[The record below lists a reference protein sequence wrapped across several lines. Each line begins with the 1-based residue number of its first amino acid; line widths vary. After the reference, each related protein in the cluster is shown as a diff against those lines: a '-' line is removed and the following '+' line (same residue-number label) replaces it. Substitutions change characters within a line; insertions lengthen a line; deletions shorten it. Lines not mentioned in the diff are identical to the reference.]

1 VSKLKEPNS
10 DICIGILNVFKGYV
24 YKSRNLGY
32 VIDLLIRFGLQNR
45 NVIATQPKIQ
55 CEALSFL
62 EPLIRLDLKYLQRYE
77 EIGRLLEFT
86 LSLVKSQSST
96 VSEKAKE
103 TLIAI
108 NALYIDFE
116 KISCRLSPSY
126 KSLFI
131 EVTENSSIR
140 QTSANSVASPES
152 SVTTKKTASSLASS
166 VIANHISGSSN
177 NFEHFDL
184 LPDSNG
190 LIFGLIPMSIFYMLE
205 DQNNWKSRAEAME
218 EIENLFFRITDLQ
231 RIEPHISVFCK
242 YLLCLV
248 DDKNFKISLSSL
260 NLLNRILSLDG
271 ISRCLDLKPCINLV
285 LSKLGD
291 NKIAIRQAAASIYK
305 RILYQ
310 ASPNLLFPKLISGL
324 ASSNWHIR
332 EEVLNVIITAM
343 LNPPKEPYDFLS
355 LAPHIAM
362 LLDDPKTKV
371 RFVATEALVSA
382 VKRCGLENV
391 NKILEP
397 ILDESI
403 YKKLQ
408 DRFSG
413 NQLQLRNEYD
423 ELAGSVASI
432 ASSERSSAAC
442 SSSSPFF
449 DESLMSDI
457 SPNKILRVPRSEI
470 KSRPSELFIPRSSN
484 VCTTSSRSTN
494 DSSRE
499 MITRGR
505 YDIGTGDE
513 TPYFGN
519 RSDNNLHSMKPIKF
533 FNQRTSQ
540 SELRADH
547 PKSLKPPSFPINMTT
562 KSGGGNTRLSFG
574 YVQHRRKKQL
584 APLGK
589 MASTIKRHSSLDL
602 IQSPEAFINNPDLPS
617 GKFLSPKKSEPDLLT
632 LTISN
637 ISSPTSLCAPLL
649 SPSCLTMQTM
659 YIERADLEPV
669 SNPRQELSK
678 VLSDS
683 ITNEGWEVHSN
694 CATTIRRLLKH
705 HTEVFDSSTIIHSV
719 VTEALKW
726 VDSLRSSLAR
736 NGLMVIEEMAI
747 SLGEA
752 IEPEL
757 DIICRT
763 LIFRATDT
771 NHFLGEA
778 SQNVMFTLCVHCTD
792 GKMVNSL
799 DSAVRSSKMNRSK
812 AVAAR
817 CFKQIFDGNTERM
830 TRLKELS
837 KMLSLLNDFST
848 DASSEVREAAKQAM
862 CSFKATFRSDNELN
876 KVLSKYLDNTG
887 IRRYTSIPNLDRTA
901 EFKPLRSSSV
911 VEKSVKPTIREKQEI
926 KSAGAKVQHIRIRA
940 QNSNLQIPEFD
951 KIASIITEIS
961 HKDWKVRLEGLSRL
975 EELVTRYSAELQ
987 SSTKIL
993 SILDCFSK
1001 LMNDSNLKVNIHA
1014 LESFNLVIPK
1024 LVDTLE
1030 TSLPL
1035 VIGAIIYN
1043 ANSLNSV
1050 VRDLA
1055 VQVCE
1060 TLKIHC
1066 SAISLL
1072 VPFCSTISSTNPKA
1086 RQIVVKTLTE
1096 IVPNIPDSKSF
1107 LLKKHVVPV
1116 LFKLLE
1122 DPSCEIREESTRL
1135 VKVVYS
1141 SLGSWLIEK
1150 AQSGRV
1156 SKLLEIVG
1164 VD

>member
-1 VSKLKEPNS
+1 MSKLKEPNS
-10 DICIGILNVFKGYV
+10 DICTGILNVFRGYV

-32 VIDLLIRFGLQNR
+32 VIDILIRFGLQNR
-45 NVIATQPKIQ
+45 NVITTQPKIQ
-55 CEALSFL
+55 CEALSFI
-62 EPLIRLDLKYLQRYE
+62 EPLIRIDLNYLQRQE

-86 LSLVKSQSST
+86 LSLVKPQSST

-108 NALYIDFE
+108 NALDIDFE

-131 EVTENSSIR
+131 EITQNSSSR
-140 QTSANSVASPES
+140 QSSANSVASPES
-152 SVTTKKTASSLASS
+152 STRAKKMASS
-166 VIANHISGSSN
+166 VIADNISESSD
-177 NFEHFDL
+177 NFEHFSL

-190 LIFGLIPMSIFYMLE
+190 LMFGFIPQNILCMLE
-205 DQNNWKSRAEAME
+205 DQINWKNRAEAME

-291 NKIAIRQAAASIYK
+291 NKIAIRQSAASIYK

-310 ASPNLLFPKLISGL
+310 VSPNLLFPKLISGL

-343 LNPPKEPYDFLS
+343 LNPPKEPFDFLS
-355 LAPHIAM
+355 LAPHIAK

-391 NKILEP
+391 NRILEP

-403 YKKLQ
+403 YRKLQ

-413 NQLQLRNEYD
+413 NELQIKSEYH
-423 ELAGSVASI
+423 ELTRSVASM

-449 DESLMSDI
+449 EEALISDI
-457 SPNKILRVPRSEI
+457 SPNKVFRVPRSET

-519 RSDNNLHSMKPIKF
+519 RSDINLHSMKPIKF
-533 FNQRTSQ
+533 FSQRNSQ
-540 SELRADH
+540 SELRTDH

-584 APLGK
+584 VPLGK
-589 MASTIKRHSSLDL
+589 MASTIKRHSSLDV
-602 IQSPEAFINNPDLPS
+602 IQSPSAGSNNADMPS
-617 GKFLSPKKSEPDLLT
+617 GKFLTSKKSEPDLLT

-649 SPSCLTMQTM
+649 SPSSLSMQTI

-669 SNPRQELSK
+669 SNPHQELSK
-678 VLSDS
+678 ALSDS
-683 ITNEGWEVHSN
+683 ITNEDWEVHST

-705 HTEVFDSSTIIHSV
+705 HTEVLKSSFTIHSV

-763 LIFRATDT
+763 LILRAADT
-771 NHFLGEA
+771 NHFLAEA
-778 SQNVMFTLCVHCTD
+778 AQNVMFTMCVHCAD
-792 GKMVNSL
+792 GKMVNAL
-799 DSAVRSSKMNRSK
+799 DSAVRSSKMSRSK

-837 KMLSLLNDFST
+837 KMLNLLNDFST

-862 CSFKATFRSDNELN
+862 GSFKATFTSDSELN
-876 KVLSKYLDNTG
+876 KVLSKYIDNAG

-911 VEKSVKPTIREKQEI
+911 VEKFPKPTIREKQEI

-961 HKDWKVRLEGLSRL
+961 HKDWKVRLEGLGKL

-987 SSTKIL
+987 NSTKIL

-1001 LMNDSNLKVNIHA
+1001 LMTDSNLKVNIHA

-1030 TSLPL
+1030 TSLAL
-1035 VIGAIIYN
+1035 VIGAIMHN

-1055 VQVCE
+1055 GQVCE
-1060 TLKIHC
+1060 TLKMHC
-1066 SAISLL
+1066 SAVSLL
-1072 VPFCSTISSTNPKA
+1072 VPFCSTISNTNPKA
-1086 RQIVVKTLTE
+1086 RLIVVRTLTE
-1096 IVPNIPDSKSF
+1096 IVPYIPDSKSL
-1107 LLKKHVVPV
+1107 LLKKHIVPV

-1122 DPSCEIREESTRL
+1122 DPSCEIREENNRL
-1135 VKVVYS
+1135 VKVVHS

-1150 AQSGRV
+1150 ASSGRV

-1164 VD
+1164 EGVY

>member
-1 VSKLKEPNS
+1 M
-10 DICIGILNVFKGYV
+10 

-32 VIDLLIRFGLQNR
+32 VIDILIRFGLQNR
-45 NVIATQPKIQ
+45 NVITNQPKIQ
-55 CEALSFL
+55 CEALSFM
-62 EPLIRLDLKYLQRYE
+62 EPLIRLDLNYLHRYE

-86 LSLVKSQSST
+86 LSLVKSPSST

-108 NALYIDFE
+108 NALDIDFE

-126 KSLFI
+126 KSLF
-131 EVTENSSIR
+131 TEITKNSSSR
-140 QTSANSVASPES
+140 QTSANSVASPQS
-152 SVTTKKTASSLASS
+152 SVRTKKMAPSLASS
-166 VIANHISGSSN
+166 VIADNISGSSD
-177 NFEHFDL
+177 NFEHFAL

-190 LIFGLIPMSIFYMLE
+190 LMFGFIPSNILCMLE
-205 DQNNWKSRAEAME
+205 DQTNWKNRAEAME

-310 ASPNLLFPKLISGL
+310 ASPNVLFPKLISGL

-343 LNPPKEPYDFLS
+343 LNPPKEPYDFLN
-355 LAPHIAM
+355 LAPHIAK

-391 NKILEP
+391 NRILEP

-403 YKKLQ
+403 YRKLQ

-413 NQLQLRNEYD
+413 NELQVRSEYS
-423 ELAGSVASI
+423 ELTRSVASM
-432 ASSERSSAAC
+432 ASSERSSAGC
-442 SSSSPFF
+442 SSSSPFLE
-449 DESLMSDI
+449 ESLISDI
-457 SPNKILRVPRSEI
+457 SPNKVFRVPRSET

-499 MITRGR
+499 ITRGR

-519 RSDNNLHSMKPIKF
+519 RSDTNLHSMKPIKF
-533 FNQRTSQ
+533 FSQRNSQ
-540 SELRADH
+540 SELRIDH
-547 PKSLKPPSFPINMTT
+547 PRSLKPPSFPINMTT

-589 MASTIKRHSSLDL
+589 MTSTIKRHSSLDV
-602 IQSPEAFINNPDLPS
+602 IQSPVVMSINSADLPS
-617 GKFLSPKKSEPDLLT
+617 GNILGSKKSEPDLLT

-649 SPSCLTMQTM
+649 SPSSLSIQTT

-669 SNPRQELSK
+669 SNPHQELSK
-678 VLSDS
+678 VISDS
-683 ITNEGWEVHSN
+683 ITNQDWEVHSN

-705 HTEVFDSSTIIHSV
+705 HSEVFNSSTTIHSV
-719 VTEALKW
+719 ITEALKW

-752 IEPEL
+752 TEPEL
-757 DIICRT
+757 DVICRT
-763 LIFRATDT
+763 LIVRAADT
-771 NHFLGEA
+771 NHFLAEA
-778 SQNVMFTLCVHCTD
+778 AQNVMFTMCVHCAD
-792 GKMVNSL
+792 GKMVNAL
-799 DSAVRSSKMNRSK
+799 DSAVRSSKMSRSK

-837 KMLSLLNDFST
+837 KMLNLLNDFST

-862 CSFKATFRSDNELN
+862 ASFKATFTSDNELN

-911 VEKSVKPTIREKQEI
+911 VEKSPKPTIREKQEI
-926 KSAGAKVQHIRIRA
+926 KSAGAKVQHVRIRA

-987 SSTKIL
+987 CSTKIL

-1001 LMNDSNLKVNIHA
+1001 LMSDSNLKVNIHA

-1035 VIGAIIYN
+1035 VIGAIMYN

-1060 TLKIHC
+1060 TLKMHC
-1066 SAISLL
+1066 SAVSLL
-1072 VPFCSTISSTNPKA
+1072 VPLCSTISNTNPRA
-1086 RQIVVKTLTE
+1086 RLIVVKSLTE
-1096 IVPNIPDSKSF
+1096 IVPYIPDSKSF
-1107 LLKKHVVPV
+1107 LLKKHIVPV

-1122 DPSCEIREESTRL
+1122 DPSSEIREENSRL

-1150 AQSGRV
+1150 ASSGRV

-1164 VD
+1164 EGVY